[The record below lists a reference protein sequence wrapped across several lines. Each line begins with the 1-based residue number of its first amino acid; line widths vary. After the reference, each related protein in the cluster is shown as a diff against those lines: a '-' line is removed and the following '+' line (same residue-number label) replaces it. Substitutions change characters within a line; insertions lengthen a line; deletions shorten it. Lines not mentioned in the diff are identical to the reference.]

1 MSGEPCVQ
9 QPVTVSASTRRR
21 NLAGKRTNS
30 LGWASTDCHT
40 CAGHRY
46 CDRRRPRC
54 SACLADGVVCGGY
67 VQSLNWDR
75 GKVRVERP
83 RSESTSKKPKKRPS
97 NTQASPLPQPS
108 AFVFVDQSEPSE
120 RSKKRARKNS
130 SFSDL
135 STVNAS
141 PRGSVGRGSIS
152 TASDS
157 MSSTLS
163 DSSQNLKS
171 IATTPE
177 PSSAQSMVISLSPHI
192 RRHPGDLED
201 ALSFYHSTFSYTT
214 LTFPV
219 SVNPW
224 HAALNSIHD
233 DIPCVRYAAIA
244 LAQRQQAH
252 LRNKREGLAVLD
264 LKAKALSIF
273 ATHLGDLS
281 VESGISTSL
290 LLVALDFAMSGF
302 ENWAIHLRGAFQILE
317 SNGGIRLAESR
328 QTLRSQ
334 TVMLIWY
341 DVNAALL
348 SRRRPI
354 FPRYY
359 LETLMIWQ
367 SDTEWSILGL
377 NGLPDRMFL
386 DMYDLAVAAAQPEC
400 CTSEMTSAF
409 EARIL
414 NSETKDQE
422 NTQIVSMSI
431 VWKLGLLLYCRR
443 ALSSGVSPDL
453 SDTTTPTPNDA
464 DSPLNFD
471 LHTPHSLACEILNIV
486 ADLPPDSNFQKQCL
500 LPIALAGAEAT
511 NRHYRRIAEEYCDR
525 WKERTG
531 MWIFDSVMAFMTGVW
546 ARNDSDITV
555 SELQGDGDDDS
566 SVSPCDIGTRSI
578 TVPWTEIYPRGVEY
592 GFLFG

>member
-1 MSGEPCVQ
+1 
-9 QPVTVSASTRRR
+9 
-21 NLAGKRTNS
+21 
-30 LGWASTDCHT
+30 
-40 CAGHRY
+40 
-46 CDRRRPRC
+46 
-54 SACLADGVVCGGY
+54 
-67 VQSLNWDR
+67 
-75 GKVRVERP
+75 
-83 RSESTSKKPKKRPS
+83 
-97 NTQASPLPQPS
+97 
-108 AFVFVDQSEPSE
+108 
-120 RSKKRARKNS
+120 
-130 SFSDL
+130 
-135 STVNAS
+135 
-141 PRGSVGRGSIS
+141 
-152 TASDS
+152 
-157 MSSTLS
+157 
-163 DSSQNLKS
+163 
-171 IATTPE
+171 
-177 PSSAQSMVISLSPHI
+177 MVIPLSPHI
-192 RRHPGDLED
+192 RRRPGDLED

-252 LRNKREGLAVLD
+252 LRHKREGLAVLD

-281 VESGISTSL
+281 IESGVSTSL

-302 ENWAIHLRGAFQILE
+302 DNWAIHLRGAFQILE

-328 QTLRSQ
+328 QSLRSQ
-334 TVMLIWY
+334 IVMLIWY
-341 DVNAALL
+341 DLNAALL
-348 SRRRPI
+348 SRRGPI

-367 SDTEWSILGL
+367 RDMEWSILGL

-386 DMYDLAVAAAQPEC
+386 DMYDLAVTAAQPEC
-400 CTSEMTSAF
+400 CTPEMTTAF

-422 NTQIVSMSI
+422 NTQIASMSI

-443 ALSSGVSPDL
+443 ALSSDL
-453 SDTTTPTPNDA
+453 TPHSDDTTTSTPDNA
-464 DSPLNFD
+464 DSRLHID
-471 LHTPHSLACEILNIV
+471 LRTPHTLACEILNIV

-511 NRHYRRIAEEYCDR
+511 SRRHRRIAEDYCDR

-531 MWIFDSVMAFMTGVW
+531 IWIFDSVMTFMRGVW
-546 ARNDSDITV
+546 ARNGSGVIVLESQDHAD
-555 SELQGDGDDDS
+555 EDS
-566 SVSPCDIGTRSI
+566 SVSPCANIRSWSI